1 MFAEWGPWL
10 PFFMGKFGENGHK
23 IGENR
28 QKKRARRTG
37 PITGSNVSNVVLSQE
52 VTMLE
57 LMGPIPER
65 KLTIIILI

>member
-1 MFAEWGPWL
+1 
-10 PFFMGKFGENGHK
+10 MGAHGSHFLWVKAGVKTWKVQENW
-23 IGENR
+23 

-57 LMGPIPER
+57 LMGSIPER